1 MGTGVLGPVYRARES
16 DGDRTVAVKAFHLD
30 LTPEQVEIFGNA
42 LADVVNVGVSHP
54 ALVAPLAAGLEA
66 GTPFLA
72 YEYVAAE
79 SLDVT
84 LRREARP
91 AGGLAWIAA
100 LAGAVDAA
108 HGLGLVHGALHL
120 RDVLVTSDGVCAT
133 GFGIASA
140 LEHVGLEFPVRRPYT
155 APEVM
160 AGRRWGPAADRF
172 ALAVLAYELLAGTR
186 PSDGDGAIA
195 ELPGLRPDVADPAGL
210 QQAFRNA
217 LADDPDI
224 RSASA
229 AGFAAALARAIGDQA
244 FENPPPAALGELPA
258 EIGGAAA
265 RGRDESPRPRGAR
278 LELEREGT
286 GPGGDET
293 ASGAPPELDVRMER
307 AGDEAPPG
315 STPPVRVAM
324 PDPDFPRDEEDPGAA
339 APPGDGGSRDE
350 GGRGSPPAPRAQ
362 RGPRRRTDAPRRGG
376 PVVAVR
382 HDVRW
387 DPPDERIAAPP
398 AGAGTAYDEDE
409 EDVLPPPSP
418 ASMRGMVPVV
428 ASMALGILVAY
439 LAVMGFGTPGDE
451 ASGGA
456 GEPSGAAGVAWSEET
471 VGDAG
476 LPASSSAAGTPRTV
490 AGERI
495 VPSGDPPLAG
505 GDPPAPRPVDPDPPA
520 SSSAAGGPRTVAGE
534 QVVPAGDPPLAGGDP
549 PAPRPVD
556 PDPPAASPPP
566 AAAPAA
572 SPPPANAVPPAA
584 PGTPPAG
591 SGRVLIRTTP
601 AGALVTLDGRSR
613 GAAPLSLGDVSPGVH
628 RLGVAAPGYVSEER
642 EITVSA
648 GAPATAV
655 NVALTPL
662 AAVDPPARG
671 APPGAAARVGAGSLY
686 VVSRPAGATVTVDDA
701 VVGVTPVAAPDVAF
715 GTHRVRIELP
725 GYRPWV
731 TEVDVSGTEPVRLGA
746 SLEPAG
752 RR

>member
-1 MGTGVLGPVYRARES
+1 MGTGVLGPVFRARDES

-30 LTPEQVEIFGNA
+30 LTPEQVEIFGSA

-54 ALVAPLAAGLEA
+54 AIVAPLAAGLEA
-66 GTPFLA
+66 GTPFLT

-100 LAGAVDAA
+100 LAGAMDAA
-108 HGLGLVHGALHL
+108 HGVGLVHGALHL
-120 RDVLVTSDGVCAT
+120 RDVLVASEGVCAT

-155 APEVM
+155 APEVV

-186 PSDGDGAIA
+186 PSGGDDAIA
-195 ELPGLRPDVADPAGL
+195 DLRRLRPDVADPAGL

-229 AGFAAALARAIGDQA
+229 AGFVAALARAVGDEA
-244 FENPPPAALGELPA
+244 LESPPAAALGELPA
-258 EIGGAAA
+258 EIGGGAAS
-265 RGRDESPRPRGAR
+265 RGDESPPRPRGAR
-278 LELEREGT
+278 P
-286 GPGGDET
+286 GPGREEIEPEGRGE
-293 ASGAPPELDVRMER
+293 AAFGAPPEPDAGMER
-307 AGDEAPPG
+307 AVDELRPGSAPPG
-315 STPPVRVAM
+315 RMAV
-324 PDPDFPRDEEDPGAA
+324 PDVDFPRDEEDSGAA
-339 APPGDGGSRDE
+339 VPPGDGGSR
-350 GGRGSPPAPRAQ
+350 GAPRAP
-362 RGPRRRTDAPRRGG
+362 RGPRRRADAPRRGG

-387 DPPDERIAAPP
+387 DPPDERTAAPP
-398 AGAGTAYDEDE
+398 AGAGTARDE
-409 EDVLPPPSP
+409 EDVPPPPSP
-418 ASMRGMVPVV
+418 ASMRGMAPVA

-451 ASGGA
+451 ADGAA

-476 LPASSSAAGTPRTV
+476 LPAASPAAGAPRTV
-490 AGERI
+490 AGEQI

-505 GDPPAPRPVDPDPPA
+505 DAP
-520 SSSAAGGPRTVAGE
+520 S
-534 QVVPAGDPPLAGGDP
+534 
-549 PAPRPVD
+549 APRPVD

-566 AAAPAA
+566 AAAPSASPPPAAAPSASPPPAAAPSASRPPAAAPAASRPPAAVPAA

-584 PGTPPAG
+584 PETPPAG
-591 SGRVLIRTTP
+591 FGRVLIRTTP
-601 AGALVTLDGRSR
+601 AGALVTLDGRPR
-613 GAAPLSLGDVSPGVH
+613 GAAPLSLGDVSPGTH
-628 RLGVAAPGYVSEER
+628 RLGIAAPGYVSEER

-662 AAVDPPARG
+662 AAVEAPARG
-671 APPGAAARVGAGSLY
+671 APGGAGARVGAGSLY

>member
-1 MGTGVLGPVYRARES
+1 MGTGVLGPVFRARDES

-30 LTPEQVEIFGNA
+30 LTPEQVEIFGSA

-54 ALVAPLAAGLEA
+54 AIVAPLAAGLEA
-66 GTPFLA
+66 GTPFLT

-100 LAGAVDAA
+100 LAGAMDAA
-108 HGLGLVHGALHL
+108 HGVGLVHGALHL
-120 RDVLVTSDGVCAT
+120 RDVLVASEGVCAT

-155 APEVM
+155 APEVV
-160 AGRRWGPAADRF
+160 AGHRWGPAADRF

-186 PSDGDGAIA
+186 PSGGDDAIA
-195 ELPGLRPDVADPAGL
+195 DLRRLRPDVADPAGL

-229 AGFAAALARAIGDQA
+229 AGFVAALARAVGDEA
-244 FENPPPAALGELPA
+244 LESPPAAALGELPA
-258 EIGGAAA
+258 EIGGGAAS
-265 RGRDESPRPRGAR
+265 RGDESPPRPRGAR
-278 LELEREGT
+278 P
-286 GPGGDET
+286 GPGREEIEPEGRGE
-293 ASGAPPELDVRMER
+293 AAFGAPPEPDVRMPPEPDVRMPPEPDARMER
-307 AGDEAPPG
+307 AGDEIRPG
-315 STPPVRVAM
+315 STPPVRMAV
-324 PDPDFPRDEEDPGAA
+324 PDADFPRDEEGSGPAV
-339 APPGDGGSRDE
+339 PPGDGGAHGDE
-350 GGRGSPPAPRAQ
+350 GRGSRRAPRAQ
-362 RGPRRRTDAPRRGG
+362 RGPRRRADGPRRGG

-387 DPPDERIAAPP
+387 DPPDERTAAPP
-398 AGAGTAYDEDE
+398 AGAGTARDE
-409 EDVLPPPSP
+409 EDVPPPPSP
-418 ASMRGMVPVV
+418 ASMRGMAPVA

-439 LAVMGFGTPGDE
+439 LAVMGFGTPGEE
-451 ASGGA
+451 ASGAA
-456 GEPSGAAGVAWSEET
+456 GEASGAAGVAWSEET

-476 LPASSSAAGTPRTV
+476 LPAASPAAG
-490 AGERI
+490 A
-495 VPSGDPPLAG
+495 
-505 GDPPAPRPVDPDPPA
+505 
-520 SSSAAGGPRTVAGE
+520 PRTVAGE
-534 QVVPAGDPPLAGGDP
+534 QIVPAGDPPLAGDAP
-549 PAPRPVD
+549 SAPRPVD

-566 AAAPAA
+566 AAAPSASRPPAAVPSASRPPAAAPSA

-584 PGTPPAG
+584 PETPPAG
-591 SGRVLIRTTP
+591 FGRVLIRTTP
-601 AGALVTLDGRSR
+601 AGALVTLDGRPR
-613 GAAPLSLGDVSPGVH
+613 GAAPLSLGDVSPGTH

-662 AAVDPPARG
+662 AAVEAPARG
-671 APPGAAARVGAGSLY
+671 APGGAGARVGAGSLY

>member
-100 LAGAVDAA
+100 LAGAVEAA

-120 RDVLVTSDGVCAT
+120 RDVLVTSEGVCAT

-186 PSDGDGAIA
+186 PADGDGAIA
-195 ELPGLRPDVADPAGL
+195 DLRGLRPDVADPAGL

-244 FENPPPAALGELPA
+244 LENPPPAALGELPA
-258 EIGGAAA
+258 EIGGGA
-265 RGRDESPRPRGAR
+265 AR

-293 ASGAPPELDVRMER
+293 ASGAPPEPDVRMER
-307 AGDEAPPG
+307 AGDEGPPG

-324 PDPDFPRDEEDPGAA
+324 PDADFPRDEEDPGAA
-339 APPGDGGSRDE
+339 VPLGDGGSRDE
-350 GGRGSPPAPRAQ
+350 GGRGSPDRKS
-362 RGPRRRTDAPRRGG
+362 
-376 PVVAVR
+376 VV
-382 HDVRW
+382 
-387 DPPDERIAAPP
+387 
-398 AGAGTAYDEDE
+398 
-409 EDVLPPPSP
+409 
-418 ASMRGMVPVV
+418 
-428 ASMALGILVAY
+428 
-439 LAVMGFGTPGDE
+439 
-451 ASGGA
+451 
-456 GEPSGAAGVAWSEET
+456 
-471 VGDAG
+471 
-476 LPASSSAAGTPRTV
+476 
-490 AGERI
+490 
-495 VPSGDPPLAG
+495 
-505 GDPPAPRPVDPDPPA
+505 
-520 SSSAAGGPRTVAGE
+520 
-534 QVVPAGDPPLAGGDP
+534 
-549 PAPRPVD
+549 
-556 PDPPAASPPP
+556 
-566 AAAPAA
+566 
-572 SPPPANAVPPAA
+572 
-584 PGTPPAG
+584 
-591 SGRVLIRTTP
+591 
-601 AGALVTLDGRSR
+601 
-613 GAAPLSLGDVSPGVH
+613 
-628 RLGVAAPGYVSEER
+628 
-642 EITVSA
+642 
-648 GAPATAV
+648 
-655 NVALTPL
+655 
-662 AAVDPPARG
+662 
-671 APPGAAARVGAGSLY
+671 
-686 VVSRPAGATVTVDDA
+686 
-701 VVGVTPVAAPDVAF
+701 
-715 GTHRVRIELP
+715 
-725 GYRPWV
+725 
-731 TEVDVSGTEPVRLGA
+731 
-746 SLEPAG
+746 
-752 RR
+752 